1 MASVQIPDALL
12 VKNYVAGDE
21 TALSTLINRHQSKI
35 YGFIYSKISDRDLS
49 DDIFQDTFIKVIK
62 TLKSNSYNEE
72 GKFLPWVMRI
82 AHNLIIDHFRRNK
95 KMPMYRETEEFSI
108 FSIMTDNS
116 LTVENQMI
124 TDQVEKDLKKLI
136 EELPQDQTMNIIIEI
151 DRYNNPIIQT
161 IDVNKK
167 SCWKYCFDVIYDYCC
182 VPCDRI
188 CNYCDNI
195 FNHII
200 IHRF

>member
-21 TALSTLINRHQSKI
+21 TALATLINRHQSKI

-108 FSIMTDNS
+108 FSIMTDHS
-116 LTVENQMI
+116 LSAENQMI
-124 TDQVEKDLKKLI
+124 SEQVEKDLKRLI
-136 EELPQDQTMNIIIEI
+136 DELPNDQKEVLVMRIYQDLSFKEISELTGVSINTALGRMRYALMNLRKVIEKHQIILT
-151 DRYNNPIIQT
+151 N
-161 IDVNKK
+161 
-167 SCWKYCFDVIYDYCC
+167 
-182 VPCDRI
+182 
-188 CNYCDNI
+188 
-195 FNHII
+195 
-200 IHRF
+200 